1 MPVTAG
7 VYEQYISPTPFYTHS
22 VFSGAKKGWR
32 KRKAKEKKIE
42 TPGAR
47 GWNRYSG
54 LLHRGVFF
62 FYYWRFQYL
71 PKEKPSLVFLIHN
84 YQCSWVKVDPTSK
97 KETTAI
103 FPT

>member
-22 VFSGAKKGWR
+22 VFSGANKGWR

-42 TPGAR
+42 TLGAR

-62 FYYWRFQYL
+62 STTGVSNISPRRNQVSF
-71 PKEKPSLVFLIHN
+71 FL
-84 YQCSWVKVDPTSK
+84 S
-97 KETTAI
+97 TTTNALGSR
-103 FPT
+103 